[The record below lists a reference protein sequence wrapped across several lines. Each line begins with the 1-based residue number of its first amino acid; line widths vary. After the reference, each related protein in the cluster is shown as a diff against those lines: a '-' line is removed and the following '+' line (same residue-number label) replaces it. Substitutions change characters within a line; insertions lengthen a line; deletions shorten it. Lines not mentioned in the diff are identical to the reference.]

1 MSSLSRL
8 TDSEIQVVREVEADR
23 FQEAREERQRENS
36 ALLSSRVEAEL
47 AVANRKLQSD
57 LARHQTNI
65 DNQRGQGI
73 LRMGAKKIE
82 NSRARI
88 FDIEE
93 EFEKKGTLSALSH
106 KVALAKVTF

>member
-1 MSSLSRL
+1 
-8 TDSEIQVVREVEADR
+8 
-23 FQEAREERQRENS
+23 
-36 ALLSSRVEAEL
+36 
-47 AVANRKLQSD
+47 
-57 LARHQTNI
+57 
-65 DNQRGQGI
+65 
-73 LRMGAKKIE
+73 MGAKKIE